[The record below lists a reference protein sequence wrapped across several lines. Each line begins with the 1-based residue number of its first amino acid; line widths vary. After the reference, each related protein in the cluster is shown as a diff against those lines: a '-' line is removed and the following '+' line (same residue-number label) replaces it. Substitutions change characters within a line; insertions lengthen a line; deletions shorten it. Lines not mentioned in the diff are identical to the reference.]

1 MSPPSP
7 KRVSH
12 LKYRPTAAFTM
23 SNLDRSR
30 AGVREFLMIF
40 LALTVTLFSI
50 AIVLYGIA
58 SNRVSFSG
66 SIDVGLISSIVTVAA
81 LMAVLRAVFGKGNV
95 S

>member
-1 MSPPSP
+1 M
-7 KRVSH
+7 
-12 LKYRPTAAFTM
+12 
-23 SNLDRSR
+23 
-30 AGVREFLMIF
+30 
-40 LALTVTLFSI
+40 TLFTI

-81 LMAVLRAVFGKGNV
+81 LMAILRAVFGKGNV